1 MIITL
6 CITETTHTVDSTPI
20 VLIQRIKGG
29 LLEAVEAKHK
39 EAQNERR
46 NRKRSSGRSS
56 YSSCS

>member
-29 LLEAVEAKHK
+29 LLETVEAKHK

-46 NRKRSSGRSS
+46 N
-56 YSSCS
+56 